1 MQPLAACLRY
11 RSIQHPGGSGVAG
24 EELADGDILC
34 PKLWPVSGQA
44 LSQPHRWAWALRAAW
59 PWQLL
64 KVVFYRAKFP
74 PTVVPPAVHTEHIHL
89 QVGRHVTAHSSL
101 SEINFLHGKQNH
113 QSEGSASTEVTLM
126 ADAPTE
132 PCHGAGLLEG
142 ESEFMREKF
151 RTLIVYPSAP
161 RALGF
166 LSFSQTNLS
175 FHCISNMD
183 SYSKGIL

>member
-1 MQPLAACLRY
+1 MY
-11 RSIQHPGGSGVAG
+11 
-24 EELADGDILC
+24 
-34 PKLWPVSGQA
+34 
-44 LSQPHRWAWALRAAW
+44 
-59 PWQLL
+59 
-64 KVVFYRAKFP
+64 
-74 PTVVPPAVHTEHIHL
+74 
-89 QVGRHVTAHSSL
+89 VTAHSSL

-113 QSEGSASTEVTLM
+113 QSEGSATTEVTLM

-183 SYSKGIL
+183 SHSKGIL